1 LIQLEPLAAPR
12 AEALVG
18 EADAERR
25 VVAPDMAAVRA
36 GDDEAIARG
45 PARPPP
51 PDHLHEAGPAGMP
64 PDERQ
69 RLDRIRPLGLGQL
82 NPLVEQIH
90 VVRIHHAHGAP
101 PPPLPRPTRGR
112 RARHG
117 PGSCRSP
124 LAWSTAAT
132 I

>member
-1 LIQLEPLAAPR
+1 MFFPPPRCRLPFVLAVVALWLIQLEPLAAPR

-69 RLDRIRPLGLGQL
+69 RLDRIRPLGLG
-82 NPLVEQIH
+82 
-90 VVRIHHAHGAP
+90 
-101 PPPLPRPTRGR
+101 
-112 RARHG
+112 
-117 PGSCRSP
+117 
-124 LAWSTAAT
+124 
-132 I
+132 